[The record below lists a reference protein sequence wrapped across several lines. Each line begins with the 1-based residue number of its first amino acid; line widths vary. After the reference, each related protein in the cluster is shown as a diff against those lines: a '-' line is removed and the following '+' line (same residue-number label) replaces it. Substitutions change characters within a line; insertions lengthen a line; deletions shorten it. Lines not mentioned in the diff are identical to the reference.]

1 MPTPS
6 PLLSVE
12 PDRRFAVA
20 RIARKAVLRAGGR
33 RGRSSARWRG
43 ARLGVLAAI
52 VAAGGGFAVATG
64 SQGITG
70 EQVAEG
76 DRNDPALL
84 GEWPPGADGGVVG
97 ATVCAGCH
105 GEIAEAQAVHPMART
120 AAPVGPETADR
131 WFGAE
136 RVPGPVEW
144 RGEDFPGRDQVG
156 YERTAEGA
164 VLRGPE
170 GDAPV
175 SAVFGSGLRG
185 STPVSFL
192 AARRMRELRVSWS
205 HGREGWIETPG
216 SEADADPLGDE
227 DPARETALCLGCH
240 ATAIAWKDGRP
251 ALRESEW
258 GVRCERCHGPGAAHA
273 AGWGSGDG
281 GAIFNPGLLSARKQV
296 GFCAQCHRNPT
307 DFEPLQVLR
316 RDRSLVRHAGA
327 SLMMSACFRESP
339 AEAAITCLDCH
350 DPHRNDT
357 EVRAASRATCR
368 RCHHD
373 PAAEHRYERVTA
385 ASDCVRCHLPTR
397 EEMFPGADFTDHW
410 IRVDGAPPA
419 LDSPTAAANL
429 GYLEVLYRNELA
441 RPSDA
446 RREGRLRIGLGELL
460 HASGLRSAAFDSFER
475 GLEAEPRYEDLLK
488 AAAIYRAEGNTE
500 RSIEILERAIVEAPD
515 AAQAFFDLG
524 DLLLTLGRA
533 GEAVAPLRRAAALRP
548 NDSAIAARLDAALQA
563 RVRRDSP
570 PPP

>member
-1 MPTPS
+1 M
-6 PLLSVE
+6 
-12 PDRRFAVA
+12 
-20 RIARKAVLRAGGR
+20 
-33 RGRSSARWRG
+33 G
-43 ARLGVLAAI
+43 AA
-52 VAAGGGFAVATG
+52 
-64 SQGITG
+64 
-70 EQVAEG
+70 
-76 DRNDPALL
+76 
-84 GEWPPGADGGVVG
+84 
-97 ATVCAGCH
+97 VCAGCH
-105 GEIAEAQAVHPMART
+105 GEIAETQAGHPMART
-120 AAPVGPETADR
+120 ATPVDPETADR
-131 WFGAE
+131 WFGPE
-136 RVPGPVEW
+136 RLAGTVEW
-144 RGEDFPGRDQVG
+144 RGEDFPGREQVG

-205 HGREGWIETPG
+205 LGREEWIETPG

-240 ATAIAWKDGRP
+240 ATAVVWNEGRP

-258 GVRCERCHGPGAAHA
+258 GVRCERCHGPGAAHVV
-273 AGWGSGDG
+273 GWESGGG
-281 GAIFNPGLLSARKQV
+281 GAIFNPGLLSAREQV

-316 RDRSLVRHAGA
+316 RDRALVRHAGA

-350 DPHRNDT
+350 DPHRSDT

-373 PAAEHRYERVTA
+373 PAAEHRYERVTV

-397 EEMFPGADFTDHW
+397 EEVFPGADFTDHW

-419 LDSPTAAANL
+419 LDSPTAAADL
-429 GYLEVLYRNELA
+429 RYLEVLYRNELA

-446 RREGRLRIGLGELL
+446 RREGRLRS
-460 HASGLRSAAFDSFER
+460 ASASCCTPPGSVTRPSNPSNAASK
-475 GLEAEPRYEDLLK
+475 PN
-488 AAAIYRAEGNTE
+488 RAT
-500 RSIEILERAIVEAPD
+500 R
-515 AAQAFFDLG
+515 
-524 DLLLTLGRA
+524 TC
-533 GEAVAPLRRAAALRP
+533 
-548 NDSAIAARLDAALQA
+548 
-563 RVRRDSP
+563 
-570 PPP
+570 